1 MPASRPDDSD
11 ALAVHARKT
20 TRLQRDVGIVVWTS
34 FAAAMVGSAL
44 CFALVDPLTLVF
56 LHGSDTD
63 LARMTGYAL
72 GFFLFWLATALAAAL
87 AMYLVRTERPDVA

>member
-1 MPASRPDDSD
+1 MQAARPDDHD
-11 ALAVHARKT
+11 AEPVPARKI

-56 LHGSDTD
+56 LHGSDPD
-63 LARMTGYAL
+63 VARMTGYAV
-72 GFFLFWLATALAAAL
+72 GFFLFWLATALAGSF
-87 AMYLVRTERPDVA
+87 AMYLVRTERSDRS